1 MLFDIEKAT
10 NYVNES
16 GGELERAFLGVLSGE
31 LMPVLF
37 ESIVRQYQLDEGSWF
52 YRDDEA
58 RMPSIGASI
67 YWMRFLIDARMQGTD
82 TLDNTANFLA
92 ANQSNDGSWSELPL
106 KLQYAPQPWLS
117 GDEDTD
123 RIFFTSG
130 AAAALVGAG
139 FIGSE
144 ALSSAVNYLEQA
156 WAQMGKFPHYPHSVA
171 AAIPAFAATR
181 GQSSPIYQNVC
192 KDVDANCG
200 KYPPAALTYTLDMCR
215 FAGFSTGENLVKKLV
230 NTLGK
235 KQRDDG
241 GVDMPEENRALVTAD
256 AVNLM
261 KWFTK

>member
-1 MLFDIEKAT
+1 
-10 NYVNES
+10 
-16 GGELERAFLGVLSGE
+16 
-31 LMPVLF
+31 MPVLF

-82 TLDNTANFLA
+82 TLDDTANFLA
-92 ANQSNDGSWSELPL
+92 ENQSNDGSWSELPL

-117 GDEDTD
+117 GDGDSD

-144 ALSSAVNYLEQA
+144 ALGSAVAYLEQA
-156 WAQMGKFPHYPHSVA
+156 WSKLGNFPYYPHSAA

-181 GQSSPIYQNVC
+181 GQSSPIFQNVY
-192 KDVDANCG
+192 KSVLVNCE
-200 KYPPAALTYTLDMCR
+200 KYPPAVLTYALDMCR
-215 FAGFSTGENLVKKLV
+215 FAGFSASENLVKKLV
-230 NTLGK
+230 ESLAT

-241 GVDMPEENRALVTAD
+241 GLDMAEENRALVTAD

-261 KWFTK
+261 TWYSK

>member
-1 MLFDIEKAT
+1 MPFDIDKAT

-52 YRDDEA
+52 YRDDET
-58 RMPSIGASI
+58 RMPSVGASI

-92 ANQSNDGSWSELPL
+92 ENQSNDGSWSELPL

-117 GDEDTD
+117 GDEEADT
-123 RIFFTSG
+123 IFFTSG

-144 ALSSAVNYLEQA
+144 TLGSAVNYLEQA
-156 WAQMGKFPHYPHSVA
+156 CAKLGKFPYYPHSSA

-181 GQSSPIYQNVC
+181 GQSSAIYQNVY
-192 KDVDANCG
+192 KSALFNCG
-200 KYPPAALTYTLDMCR
+200 QYPPAVLTYALDMCR
-215 FAGFSTGENLVKKLV
+215 FAGFSAGDELVTKLV
-230 NTLGK
+230 ITLAD

-241 GVDMPEENRALVTAD
+241 SLDMAEENRALVTAD

-261 KWFTK
+261 KWFNK